1 MKSGSVRKA
10 IMPVQ
15 LGVHH
20 GYHRWQ
26 STEGF
31 GSALGPYD
39 RFRHTEEGRNLNIAD
54 LVVLGTDRPD
64 SFDDPPDMAAL
75 DNLPAFAEGH
85 CRDFVAG

>member
-1 MKSGSVRKA
+1 MVPVR
-10 IMPVQ
+10 

-39 RFRHTEEGRNLNIAD
+39 RFRHKEEGRNLNISD
-54 LVVLGTDRPD
+54 PVVLGNDHPDNFDEPPDTAAPD
-64 SFDDPPDMAAL
+64 S
-75 DNLPAFAEGH
+75 LPAFAKGH
-85 CRDFVAG
+85 CRDFVAD